1 MNKGKTQ
8 GALKEQRLVTAENF
22 DNEQSAKTQL
32 GTYIQISFLAKNDI
46 SDVQKCSGFLA
57 KKKMPCG
64 CNYEFKTEKE
74 EIIRQPTKLYLP
86 EIRLNIL
93 FSGIIAERLNGSSL
107 PFNFA
112 DFLQTRVAL
121 AQRE

>member
-32 GTYIQISFLAKNDI
+32 GTYIQISFLAKDDI

-64 CNYEFKTEKE
+64 CNYEFETEKE